1 MPLRDP
7 ELDRATASPRDRAP
21 NRERAATRERATS
34 RGSAAMGER
43 ATSREPAP
51 TREPMQ
57 ARSIAT
63 RERLL
68 EAASEVL
75 VDVGLASASTSIIA
89 KRAGI
94 SQGAVFKH
102 FPTKP
107 DLLAAAV
114 ERILAG
120 FVREFRRGV
129 DRELAKK
136 RSDVVHAACAV
147 LWKIFRDP
155 AMRAVFEIYIAART
169 DAELAR
175 RLPPILERHRASI
188 LEEARRLFPQIYAPS
203 VELDAAVDAVV
214 YAMQGAAIGMFS
226 PDEADD
232 VEHLAFLERLARR
245 ELARLA
251 PGER

>member
-1 MPLRDP
+1 MALRDP
-7 ELDRATASPRDRAP
+7 APDRARLTAPRATTSERPTRRERPLTRAP
-21 NRERAATRERATS
+21 IEARSIATRE
-34 RGSAAMGER
+34 
-43 ATSREPAP
+43 PI
-51 TREPMQ
+51 Q

-63 RERLL
+63 RDRLL

-75 VDVGLASASTSIIA
+75 VEVGLASASTSVIA
-89 KRAGI
+89 KRAEI

-120 FVREFRRGV
+120 FVRDFRRGV

-147 LWKIFRDP
+147 LWTIFRDP
-155 AMRAVFEIYIAART
+155 GMRAVFEIYIAART

-175 RLPPILERHRASI
+175 RLPPILERLRASI
-188 LEEARRLFPQIYAPS
+188 LEEARRLFPDIYAPS
-203 VELDAAVDAVV
+203 LELDAAVDAVV
-214 YAMQGAAIGMFS
+214 YAMQGAAIGMFA

-251 PGER
+251 PGAR

>member
-1 MPLRDP
+1 MALRDHEP
-7 ELDRATASPRDRAP
+7 ERANGAP
-21 NRERAATRERATS
+21 RAATRERA
-34 RGSAAMGER
+34 
-43 ATSREPAP
+43 ATP
-51 TREPMQ
+51 TREPIQ

-68 EAASEVL
+68 EAASDVL
-75 VDVGLASASTSIIA
+75 VEVGLASASTSVIA

-102 FPTKP
+102 FATKP

-136 RSDVVHAACAV
+136 RTDVIHAACAV

-155 AMRAVFEIYIAART
+155 GMRAVFEIYIAART

-188 LEEARRLFPQIYAPS
+188 LEEARRLFPEIYAPS
-203 VELDAAVDAVV
+203 LELDAAVDAVV
-214 YAMQGAAIGMFS
+214 YAMQGAAIGMFA
-226 PDEADD
+226 PDEDDD

-251 PGER
+251 PGEG